1 MGAFFNLYSGSLAAF
16 RMRLRPF
23 EGGFSG
29 RSLNDKYS
37 YIQEEYL
44 SSIIAFHDFDVGT

>member
-16 RMRLRPF
+16 RIGLRLS

-29 RSLNDKYS
+29 RSLNGKFP
-37 YIQEEYL
+37 YIQDEYL
-44 SSIIAFHDFDVGT
+44 SSVITFHDFDVGS